1 MMLVHRSDRSR
12 SRSPDPLPAAIEPAS
27 EPGRSPNGFSGLGG
41 PGGRPELLGVGLDPV
56 DVETTLERVHAAIGT
71 RSRLFLATA
80 NLNFVALAAR
90 DETFARQLRA
100 VDLCVA
106 DGLPLVW
113 LSRLLG
119 PRLPERVA
127 GADLVE
133 RMRRD
138 TTRPVR
144 VYLFGGPDGVAERA
158 AGVLDREAG
167 GLRCVGWQSPG
178 MGTAEELSEPFRIE
192 LINAARPDF
201 LFVSLGA
208 RKGQEWLTRNQEAL
222 EVPVICHLGA
232 VLSFISGDVRRAPG
246 WLQRCGLEW
255 AWRIREEPALVRR
268 YGADAATV
276 ARLVANDVGARPLR
290 FRRVGRNRR

>member
-1 MMLVHRSDRSR
+1 MLAEHRDDARPGAG
-12 SRSPDPLPAAIEPAS
+12 PDGPPAS
-27 EPGRSPNGFSGLGG
+27 AARLPR
-41 PGGRPELLGVGLDPV
+41 RELLRVGLDPL
-56 DVETTLERVHAAIGT
+56 DVETTLDRIHHAIAT
-71 RSRLFLATA
+71 RQRLLLATA

-90 DETFARQLRA
+90 DDTFARQLRDA
-100 VDLCVA
+100 DLCVA

-133 RMRRD
+133 RMRRN
-138 TTRPVR
+138 TARPVN

-158 AGVLDREAG
+158 ARVLADESG

-178 MGTAEELSEPFRIE
+178 MGSAEELSEPFRIE

-208 RKGQEWLTRNQEAL
+208 RKGSEWLTRNQDAL
-222 EVPVICHLGA
+222 DVPVLCHLGA
-232 VLSFISGDVRRAPG
+232 VLSFISGDVRRAPRM
-246 WLQRCGLEW
+246 LQRCGLEW

-268 YGADAATV
+268 YASDAGTV
-276 ARLVANDVGARPLR
+276 ARLLASDLRARA
-290 FRRVGRNRR
+290 GRAGR